1 MGDFGS
7 KKTSDRRWNRSVFRC
22 TWKLF
27 RYELNAFRKD
37 TVKIIFPF
45 FPFLFWRFWVC
56 EGSTLM
62 RYCRNYFSL
71 FFSLFRFSVKKFF
84 FYFFIFLCVS
94 SYPFGEKKKQK
105 ITFLGEKGKRK
116 KINKNFTKHLCFILK
131 TGFFPFFSV
140 FPFFIREIFFQ

>member
-27 RYELNAFRKD
+27 RYDLNAFRKD

-71 FFSLFRFSVKKFF
+71 FFPFSIFPSKSF
-84 FYFFIFLCVS
+84 FFIFLFFCVCHRIHS
-94 SYPFGEKKKQK
+94 EKKKSK
-105 ITFLGEKGKRK
+105 KLLSWGEKGKRE

-131 TGFFPFFSV
+131 T
-140 FPFFIREIFFQ
+140 

>member
-1 MGDFGS
+1 MG
-7 KKTSDRRWNRSVFRC
+7 NRSVFRC

-71 FFSLFRFSVKKFF
+71 FFPFSIFPSKSFF

-94 SYPFGEKKKQK
+94 SYPFGEKKKAK
-105 ITFLGEKGKRK
+105 NYFLGGKREKGKK
-116 KINKNFTKHLCFILK
+116 
-131 TGFFPFFSV
+131 
-140 FPFFIREIFFQ
+140 